1 MILNTSCSLLS
12 KVGSIHLYIDFFGWY
27 SFLMIAGVLILNI
40 AFSYLCQLI
49 STKKYFKRLKMV
61 HERDLPEGK
70 STTHLQK
77 LFTSYTNLF
86 VLSRTFGSIRK
97 ISTSLFRIMQ
107 TLIGLQVC
115 LQRYCQGQNKN
126 YILRH
131 FRKNSDFFHLI
142 ENVPYR
148 QCLQFNVQYGDQIK
162 RDKIKSGIF
171 HIWVWTP
178 PRSEK

>member
-1 MILNTSCSLLS
+1 MILNTSCSLLT

-97 ISTSLFRIMQ
+97 ISTSLFLH
-107 TLIGLQVC
+107 TNPLIQETRLCRVSQKKCSFSRGFIFLGPPVEDIA
-115 LQRYCQGQNKN
+115 LTNKKGN
-126 YILRH
+126 
-131 FRKNSDFFHLI
+131 
-142 ENVPYR
+142 
-148 QCLQFNVQYGDQIK
+148 
-162 RDKIKSGIF
+162 
-171 HIWVWTP
+171 
-178 PRSEK
+178 